1 MNFSVIDYNTAH
13 TLPKSDFP
21 LLWKHLEKRKSCKLY
36 EEFPTMISYVVAEE
50 DNKIVGIIGFES
62 CKLGDDDYF
71 YISPLEILEEYRNKG
86 YGTLLLE
93 NVKDSSKA
101 FKLKGVSLFCKEEL
115 VFFYSKRGFR
125 VSNSIEN
132 ENDEDFEY
140 LMIFENKK
148 EK

>member
-1 MNFSVIDYNTAH
+1 MNLSVIDYTTAH
-13 TLPKSDFP
+13 TLPESDFP
-21 LLWKHLEKRKSCKLY
+21 LLWKHLEKREPCRLY
-36 EEFPTMISYVVAEE
+36 EEYPSMISYVIAEE
-50 DNKIVGIIGFES
+50 DNKIVGIIGFEP
-62 CKLGDDDYF
+62 CVLGDDEYF

-86 YGTLLLE
+86 CGTLLLE
-93 NVKDSSKA
+93 KVKDLSKV

-125 VSNSIEN
+125 VSDSIET
-132 ENDEDFEY
+132 DEEFEY

>member
-1 MNFSVIDYNTAH
+1 MNLSVIDYATAH

-50 DNKIVGIIGFES
+50 DNRLVGIVGFEP
-62 CKLGDDDYF
+62 CKLGDDEYF
-71 YISPLEILEEYRNKG
+71 YISPLEILEEYRNKE

-93 NVKDSSKA
+93 KVKDLSKV

-115 VFFYSKRGFR
+115 VSFYIRRGFR
-125 VSNSIEN
+125 VSSSIEI
-132 ENDEDFEY
+132 DEELEY
-140 LMIFENKK
+140 HMIFENKK

>member
-50 DNKIVGIIGFES
+50 DNKIVGIIGFEP
-62 CKLGDDDYF
+62 CRLGDDEYF
-71 YISPLEILEEYRNKG
+71 YISPLEILEEYRNKE

-93 NVKDSSKA
+93 KVKDLSKV
-101 FKLKGVSLFCKEEL
+101 FKLKGVNLFCKEEL
-115 VFFYSKRGFR
+115 VSFYIRGGFR
-125 VSNSIEN
+125 VSSSIEI
-132 ENDEDFEY
+132 DEELEY
-140 LMIFENKK
+140 HMIFENKK

>member
-1 MNFSVIDYNTAH
+1 MEMIILDYRSAH
-13 TLPKSDFP
+13 KLPKSDFP

-36 EEFPTMISYVVAEE
+36 EEFPTIISYVVAEE
-50 DNKIVGIIGFES
+50 DNKSVGIIGFEP

-71 YISPLEILEEYRNKG
+71 YISPLEILEEYRNKE

-93 NVKDSSKA
+93 KVKDLSKV
-101 FKLKGVSLFCKEEL
+101 FKLKGVNLFCKEEL

-132 ENDEDFEY
+132 DEDFEY
-140 LMIFENKK
+140 FMIFENKK

>member
-1 MNFSVIDYNTAH
+1 MNLLVIDYNTAH

-21 LLWKHLEKRKSCKLY
+21 LLWKHLEKRKPCKLY

-50 DNKIVGIIGFES
+50 DNKLAGIIGFEP
-62 CKLGDDDYF
+62 CVLGDDEYF

-93 NVKDSSKA
+93 KVKDLSKV
-101 FKLKGVSLFCKEEL
+101 FKLTGVSLFCKEEL

-125 VSNSIEN
+125 VSNSIET
-132 ENDEDFEY
+132 DEEFEY